1 MLVQYTHL
9 SELTAEQKIRLQNIL
24 RSNILEGRSF
34 IQFEG
39 MTLSVNEIKAL
50 QAPRSN
56 SQILL
61 G

>member
-9 SELTAEQKIRLQNIL
+9 SELSTEQKNRLQNIL
-24 RSNILEGRSF
+24 STNILEGRKF

-39 MTLSVNEIKAL
+39 MTLSVNELKAL